1 MAKDLFNTLDL
12 NLLRTFLVLFQEKN
26 TRKAAERLFVTQP
39 AVSQNLKK
47 LRHHFND
54 ELFIKVQT
62 GLETTPEAER
72 IASAILPHIDALYAA
87 LGSLEEFDPK
97 TIRRKI
103 RLALGPQVL
112 TCISGALV
120 IELKKRAPYI
130 ELDLVQWTASTLEDI
145 SNGDVLLG
153 INYQYPYVAKH
164 IKQEQL
170 TVVTGCCAVRNDHP
184 ISDDSVTPET
194 FSKYEIASLLIPG
207 WSEDLPIA
215 AKELKELGLPS
226 PVGFRSAFPMAII
239 DVIQRTDMYYPTTDL
254 FPFDTYSNIRRV
266 DVRSDSIE
274 FNYPILSYTH
284 QRNKNDALV
293 AWLNELLT
301 SLTSSSLQ

>member
-62 GLETTPEAER
+62 GLEATPEAER
-72 IASAILPHIDALYAA
+72 IAAAILPHIDALYSA
-87 LGSLEEFDPK
+87 LGSLEDFDPQ

-120 IELKKRAPYI
+120 IELKKRAPNI
-130 ELDLVQWTASTLEDI
+130 ELDLVQWTTSTFEEI

-153 INYQYPYVAKH
+153 INYQYPYVPKH
-164 IKQEQL
+164 VKQEQL
-170 TVVTGCCAVRNDHP
+170 AVVKGCCAVRNDHP
-184 ISDDSVTPET
+184 ISDGAATPET

-215 AKELKELGLPS
+215 ARELKELGLPS
-226 PVGFRSAFPMAII
+226 PIGFRSAFPMAIV

-254 FPFDTYSNIRRV
+254 FPFDAYSNIRRV
-266 DVRSDSIE
+266 DVQADNIQFR
-274 FNYPILSYTH
+274 YPILSYTH

-293 AWLNELLT
+293 EWLNELLALLL
-301 SLTSSSLQ
+301 SEPQ